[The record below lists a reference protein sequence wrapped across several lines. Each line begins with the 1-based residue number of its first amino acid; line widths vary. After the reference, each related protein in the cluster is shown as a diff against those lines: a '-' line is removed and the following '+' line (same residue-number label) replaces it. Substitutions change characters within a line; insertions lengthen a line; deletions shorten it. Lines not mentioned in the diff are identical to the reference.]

1 MRIYNLTD
9 NDDAAIV
16 AQQGIFQVMEWKR
29 DFSVTYGSAMD
40 AYYASEMNV
49 RRRQLVCNLNGKTG
63 AVVQAGAMQWTVGHV
78 EVTTGVKGVGD
89 FIGKLAR
96 GAVTNESAVKP
107 EYVGN
112 GVVVLEPTYRHVLLL
127 DPSQMGGAITVNDG
141 LFYACET
148 TIQQH
153 AVMVSRPSAMVAGR
167 CHMVARVQLLVQQAQ
182 GAGEAVDGGRRRGPV
197 QPVAD
202 GPGNG
207 CVGVA
212 GARFRNRDRRFG
224 ERRAEGGRQFRDRV
238 DERPA
243 VHGRAFHEDADRFGC
258 ERRGLGQRVSRYG
271 SCASRAGRRQSG

>member
-1 MRIYNLTD
+1 
-9 NDDAAIV
+9 
-16 AQQGIFQVMEWKR
+16 
-29 DFSVTYGSAMD
+29 
-40 AYYASEMNV
+40 
-49 RRRQLVCNLNGKTG
+49 
-63 AVVQAGAMQWTVGHV
+63 MQWTVGHV

-153 AVMVSRPSAMVAGR
+153 AVMVSRPSAMVAGGEGLFNLSL
-167 CHMVARVQLLVQQAQ
+167 MGQGTVALESPVPASEIVTVDLENDELK
-182 GAGEAVDGGRRRGPV
+182 VDG
-197 QPVAD
+197 
-202 GPGNG
+202 N
-207 CVGVA
+207 
-212 GARFRNRDRRFG
+212 
-224 ERRAEGGRQFRDRV
+224 FRDRV

>member
-107 EYVGN
+107 EYHGN

-148 TIQQH
+148 TIQQR
-153 AVMVSRPSAMVAGR
+153 AVMVSRPSAMMAGGEGLFNLSLMGQGTVALESP
-167 CHMVARVQLLVQQAQ
+167 VPASEIVTVDLENDELK
-182 GAGEAVDGGRRRGPV
+182 VDGNFAIAWTNGLQFTVERSTKTLIGSAASGEGLVNVYRGTGRV
-197 QPVAD
+197 LLAPVAA
-202 GPGNG
+202 NLANLN
-207 CVGVA
+207 A
-212 GARFRNRDRRFG
+212 G
-224 ERRAEGGRQFRDRV
+224 
-238 DERPA
+238 
-243 VHGRAFHEDADRFGC
+243 
-258 ERRGLGQRVSRYG
+258 
-271 SCASRAGRRQSG
+271 SGAA

>member
-153 AVMVSRPSAMVAGR
+153 AVMVSRPSAMVAG
-167 CHMVARVQLLVQQAQ
+167 
-182 GAGEAVDGGRRRGPV
+182 GEGLFNLSLMGH
-197 QPVAD
+197 
-202 GPGNG
+202 
-207 CVGVA
+207 
-212 GARFRNRDRRFG
+212 
-224 ERRAEGGRQFRDRV
+224 RV

>member
-1 MRIYNLTD
+1 MEARLFRDLRQRHGRLLCVRNERAPPPAGLQSQWQD
-9 NDDAAIV
+9 RCGCAGGRHAVDRRPCRSDDRCE
-16 AQQGIFQVMEWKR
+16 GRWRFHR
-29 DFSVTYGSAMD
+29 
-40 AYYASEMNV
+40 
-49 RRRQLVCNLNGKTG
+49 
-63 AVVQAGAMQWTVGHV
+63 QAGAWRGHQRVRGQAGIRGQWRGC
-78 EVTTGVKGVGD
+78 
-89 FIGKLAR
+89 AR
-96 GAVTNESAVKP
+96 TDLPSCAAARSEPDGRRHHRERRPVLRLRNHDSA
-107 EYVGN
+107 
-112 GVVVLEPTYRHVLLL
+112 
-127 DPSQMGGAITVNDG
+127 
-141 LFYACET
+141 ACGYGFASE
-148 TIQQH
+148 
-153 AVMVSRPSAMVAGR
+153 R
-167 CHMVARVQLLVQQAQ
+167 
-182 GAGEAVDGGRRRGPV
+182 DGGRRRGPV

>member
-148 TIQQH
+148 TIQQR
-153 AVMVSRPSAMVAGR
+153 AVMVSRPSAMVACSTCR
-167 CHMVARVQLLVQQAQ
+167 
-182 GAGEAVDGGRRRGPV
+182 
-197 QPVAD
+197 
-202 GPGNG
+202 
-207 CVGVA
+207 
-212 GARFRNRDRRFG
+212 
-224 ERRAEGGRQFRDRV
+224 
-238 DERPA
+238 
-243 VHGRAFHEDADRFGC
+243 
-258 ERRGLGQRVSRYG
+258 
-271 SCASRAGRRQSG
+271 

>member
-153 AVMVSRPSAMVAGR
+153 AVMVSSER
-167 CHMVARVQLLVQQAQ
+167 
-182 GAGEAVDGGRRRGPV
+182 DGGRRRGPV

>member
-107 EYVGN
+107 EYVGDRKS
-112 GVVVLEPTYRHVLLL
+112 VV
-127 DPSQMGGAITVNDG
+127 
-141 LFYACET
+141 
-148 TIQQH
+148 
-153 AVMVSRPSAMVAGR
+153 
-167 CHMVARVQLLVQQAQ
+167 
-182 GAGEAVDGGRRRGPV
+182 
-197 QPVAD
+197 
-202 GPGNG
+202 
-207 CVGVA
+207 
-212 GARFRNRDRRFG
+212 
-224 ERRAEGGRQFRDRV
+224 
-238 DERPA
+238 
-243 VHGRAFHEDADRFGC
+243 
-258 ERRGLGQRVSRYG
+258 
-271 SCASRAGRRQSG
+271 